1 MRRSHHTQS
10 GVRNGLSRRSLL
22 QLAGAGAALPI
33 VGSALS
39 GCGSAGSAGGGDKL
53 TFVYRGDATQQ
64 DAFNKLFEEF
74 NKTKPKI
81 KLEPQGIAA
90 DTWGDFA
97 NTVATRVAGGQVPD
111 IIQVATEGQRT
122 FASKG
127 ILAPL
132 DDFMDSDSD
141 VVDDYFNDI
150 NPNLVDWNT
159 KYAST
164 DENTYYIPGGYN
176 TVCFWYNTET
186 WEKAG
191 AEPPTADWT
200 WDDFMTAAEKLKA
213 AGSFIIPMSSDPF
226 TAILPWMLTNGAT
239 ALNESWDQATF
250 NTPASVES
258 AEFARQVVAK
268 GYSPEPG
275 GAFAVN
281 EQIVKGKLAGFPG
294 GRWPILGMRDQG
306 IVDKMKI
313 VPMPKN
319 TTHGSPIGWDAW
331 AIFKDSEKKEAAW
344 EFLKFMMSKD
354 AGTYFAKEGG
364 TIVPARISIAN
375 SDVFTN
381 NAPEGTTEL
390 VEAVSYATPIASPA
404 KGGQI
409 QSKMINAWDKILA
422 GNQDAAGALDQA
434 NKQIAG
440 LL

>member
-10 GVRNGLSRRSLL
+10 SVGSGLSRRSLL
-22 QLAGAGAALPI
+22 QLAGAGAALPV

-39 GCGSAGSAGGGDKL
+39 GCGSGSGGAGSGKL

-74 NKTKPKI
+74 NKKQPEI

-90 DTWGDFA
+90 ETWGEFA

-132 DDFMDSDSD
+132 DEYMDSDSD
-141 VVDDYFNDI
+141 LVDDYFNDI
-150 NPNLVDWNT
+150 NPNLADWNT

-164 DENTYYIPGGYN
+164 DDSTYYIPGGYN
-176 TVCFWYNTET
+176 TVCFWYNAET

-191 AEPPTADWT
+191 AEPPTNDWT
-200 WDDFMTAAEKLKA
+200 WDDFMAAAEKLKA

-226 TAILPWMLTNGAT
+226 TAILPWMLTNGASP
-239 ALNESWDQATF
+239 LNESWDKATF
-250 NTPASVES
+250 NTPASVEA
-258 AEFARQVVAK
+258 AEFAREVIAQ
-268 GYSPEPG
+268 GFSPKPG
-275 GAFAVN
+275 GSFAVN
-281 EQIVKGKLAGFPG
+281 EQVVKGKLAGFPG
-294 GRWPILGMRDQG
+294 GRWPILGMREQK
-306 IVDKMKI
+306 IVDQMKI
-313 VPMPKN
+313 VPMPQN

-331 AIFKDSEKKEAAW
+331 AIFKDSEQKDAAW
-344 EFLKFMMSKD
+344 EFLKFMMSEE
-354 AGTYFAKEGG
+354 AGKYFATEGG
-364 TIVPARISIAN
+364 TIVPARISVAN
-375 SDVFTN
+375 SSAFTDD
-381 NAPEGTTEL
+381 APEGTKTL
-390 VEAVSYATPIASPA
+390 VDAVSYATPIPSPA

-409 QSKMINAWDKILA
+409 QTKMINAWDKVLA
-422 GNQDAAGALDQA
+422 GNAEAGSALDQA
-434 NKQIAG
+434 NEQIAG